1 MELKGR
7 VVELLLNEFGFTPKD
22 LEKVKAVLNNI
33 EVKTVGNTTTI
44 QVRMNKITVVME
56 NNKDVY

>member
-1 MELKGR
+1 MELKGK
-7 VVELLLNEFGFTPKD
+7 VVEILLNEFGFTPKD
-22 LEKVKAVLNNI
+22 LEKVKAILDNV

-44 QVRMNKITVVME
+44 QVRMNKFTVVME